1 MTDRI
6 IDWIDTGKQGAEVYF
21 ARFAEADSKFL
32 VIKSQGDLDLAM
44 KLRGAGFIRYF
55 NYYFRKQDSTTL
67 SEMRRF
73 FPEAR
78 VCQKPIAQTRVAI
91 QDRMPDLLA
100 ALPETGTVT
109 ALAPMRDEQS
119 FTMLN
124 AQQVKYVPA
133 SRGGTPIAAIPVD
146 LAQGTFAAL
155 QRVRDKRGDID
166 EWLCKELQYGTLEKL
181 WKAASPEQVDAVALS
196 IDNAL
201 EGSGTICADATG
213 LGKGRVGA
221 LLFRWCALNKRLF
234 VFLTEKANLF
244 TDFVRDIIDTD
255 SAHLMGTPYLFN
267 NNARILD
274 QATNEVLYQSL
285 PDKENKKVI
294 SSGKLPKGTTLA
306 MASYSQVNRAGSAKT
321 KFFIKICEG
330 AHVHAD
336 ESHNATGED
345 SNQAQAVEDA
355 KSVASSVSD
364 SSATH
369 AKRASSFRA
378 YKRLLPPSIAK
389 MDNMVEVLSAGG
401 VPLLEAL
408 SRMLAAT
415 GRLIRREHDLSDMEI
430 VLDIDA
436 ARKDEHEAL
445 SDRLAPILSRV
456 SRLSMDVG
464 NFIEE
469 KNQDPEE
476 QLKKRTWA
484 SVHWGVR
491 VSMVIQHF
499 IAACKIPH
507 AIERGVEALLEDKKP
522 VFVFQATMEQVLRDL
537 MTDEEDGK
545 TLHSHLRDAEGN
557 PRLPQFKDLLR
568 LLVDRTMTAQ
578 VREGREDPVRTEIED
593 PELMER
599 ADALR
604 AMIDEFPELPINPMD
619 EVMRGI
625 EERGREL
632 HAKGVIDKPWVMGE
646 ISGRSIRVTQEG
658 VQAMAPVDRNV
669 VINNFQNGEIDGV
682 ALTNAASTGLSLHN
696 HARARDQRTRKMF
709 EFQIPADPVAR
720 IQFWGRIKRRGGLT
734 EPEFAC
740 LATAMSIELRN
751 LAAQNRKIREVG
763 ASVSGSGD
771 AGMFLDVV
779 DPINSLGNKIAQR
792 LLRERPQI
800 AFKMGISLKLDDED
814 AEAELYYVNR
824 LLSRLALLR
833 SSERDAVYFSFMD
846 AYEDAFQALAAKGL
860 HPTRPR
866 ELEGEWKVVARQV
879 FNPDNPEDGPVFGAP
894 VYLTTIEREQFSYPI
909 DRTALMEIL
918 AERRRQSAKSL
929 EQRQRINDH
938 LVKHLPDLQRAALP
952 KRLGSVASALM
963 SPDTNMVKIVTDRI
977 IGIRAALRDLSIG
990 GDLII
995 SSESGN
1001 PERGVVIGFSM
1012 PTEVEDYDKGGHYFV
1027 EYLLPGDS
1035 APRKVSLAT
1044 LWNDPN
1050 HKFIRMPD
1058 DFQKRYTEFADLPAG
1073 RVKVQRQIL
1082 DGNPFVAAKLA
1093 VEHEVGS
1100 VTRIHLED
1108 EGMVSAVLIPRD
1120 RENVLQI
1127 APGSTTSSEVAL
1139 RLIREGGTI
1148 YSKATDFSSSMSIE
1162 RDGPDLKVTI
1172 PGKVSLNKP
1181 YLVDAITS
1189 ITGEFVGDWRGM
1201 VARVDPARFHE
1212 LAEAMGTRGM
1222 GLNFDSGW
1230 RQAALRIAEE
1240 VNNLEQEQPGRRPAA

>member
-1 MTDRI
+1 MSDRI
-6 IDWIDTGKQGAEVYF
+6 IDWIDTGRKGAEVYF

-55 NYYFRKQDSTTL
+55 DYYFRKQDSTTL

-73 FPEAR
+73 FPKAK
-78 VCQKPIAQTRVAI
+78 VCQKPITQTRLAI

-100 ALPETGTVT
+100 ALPETGTAT
-109 ALAPMRDEQS
+109 ALAPMPDEQR

-124 AQQVKYVPA
+124 AQQVKYIPA

-146 LAQGTFAAL
+146 LAQGTFDAL

-166 EWLCKELQYGTLEKL
+166 EWLCKELQYGSLEKL

-196 IDNAL
+196 IDNVL
-201 EGSGTICADATG
+201 DGSGTICADATG

-221 LLFRWCALNKRLF
+221 LLFRWCALNNRLF

-267 NNARILD
+267 NNAKILD

-285 PDKENKKVI
+285 PDKENKKVA

-321 KFFIKICEG
+321 KFFTKICEG

-389 MDNMVEVLSAGG
+389 MENMVEILSAGG

-469 KNQDPEE
+469 KNKDPEE
-476 QLKKRTWA
+476 QRQKKTWA

-545 TLHSHLRDAEGN
+545 TLRSHLMDADGN

-578 VREGREDPVRTEIED
+578 VRVGREDPVRTEIED
-593 PELMER
+593 PDLMER

-604 AMIDEFPELPINPMD
+604 AMIAEFPEMPINPMD

-646 ISGRSIRVTQEG
+646 ISGRSIRVTPEG

-751 LAAQNRKIREVG
+751 LAAQNRKIREVS

-771 AGMFLDVV
+771 AGMFLDVI

-792 LLRERPQI
+792 ILRERPQI
-800 AFKMGISLKLDDED
+800 AFKMGISLKLDDEE

-833 SSERDAVYFSFMD
+833 SAERDAIYFTFMD
-846 AYEDAFQALAAKGL
+846 AYEDAFQDLASKGL

-866 ELEGEWKVVARQV
+866 ELEGEWKVVDRQ
-879 FNPDNPEDGPVFGAP
+879 FFSPENLDDGPVFGAP
-894 VYLTTIEREQFSYPI
+894 VYLTTIEREKFSYPI
-909 DRTALMEIL
+909 DRTALLEIL
-918 AERRRQSAKSL
+918 AERRRQAAKHL
-929 EQRQRINDH
+929 ELRQQINNY
-938 LVKHLPDLQRAALP
+938 LVKQLPDLQRAALP
-952 KRLGSVASALM
+952 KRIGNVAAALM
-963 SPDTNMVKIVTDRI
+963 SAETNMVKVVTERI
-977 IGIRAALRDLSIG
+977 IGIRTALRDVSIG
-990 GDLII
+990 GDITT
-995 SSESGN
+995 SDEAGDVQ
-1001 PERGVVIGFSM
+1001 RGVVTGFTM
-1012 PTEVEDYDKGGHYFV
+1012 PSDVEDFDKGGTYFV
-1027 EYLLPGDS
+1027 EYLLPGDE

-1050 HKFIRMPD
+1050 YKLVRASENFEKP
-1058 DFQKRYTEFADLPAG
+1058 YTDFADLPAG
-1073 RVKVQRQIL
+1073 RVKVRRQIL
-1082 DGNPFVAAKLA
+1082 DGNPFMAAKLS
-1093 VEHEVGS
+1093 VEREIGS
-1100 VTRIHLED
+1100 VTRIQM
-1108 EGMVSAVLIPRD
+1108 EGEGTTSAVLIPRSQE
-1120 RENVLQI
+1120 RLMNTV
-1127 APGSTTSSEVAL
+1127 PGATTDSEIAL
-1139 RLIREGGTI
+1139 RVVLAGGEI
-1148 YSKATDFSSSMSIE
+1148 FSNAANRNESLRIE

-1172 PGKVSLNKP
+1172 PGKASLKKP
-1181 YLVDAITS
+1181 FIVKAITD
-1189 ITGEFVGDWRGM
+1189 ITGDFVGDWRGM
-1201 VARVDPARFHE
+1201 EARVDPSRFHD
-1212 LAEAMGTRGM
+1212 LTEAMATRGM
-1222 GLNFDSGW
+1222 GLNFDGFW
-1230 RQAALRIAEE
+1230 REKVAQIAEDISRE
-1240 VNNLEQEQPGRRPAA
+1240 HEQSGVRPAA